1 VRDLIDTHRALL
13 ESWRHVM
20 NLVGPGDL
28 APHYEDSLQAMEGLS
43 PEGRWADLGTG
54 AGFPGVVLCGLH
66 PSLHLDLVDSRKK
79 RCVFLEE
86 VFSQARAKSKEG
98 VGWNARILCQR
109 VEDLPEA
116 AYDGI
121 VARAFAPPP
130 KVLDH
135 ALRLLCPGGV
145 VVLMLAQGQPVPEPP
160 GGLTFLGERR
170 YEVQGKLRCV
180 RQYKRAG
187 QSPEAAG

>member
-1 VRDLIDTHRALL
+1 MCELIDTHRELL
-13 ESWRHVM
+13 ESWRHAM
-20 NLVGPGDL
+20 NLVGPGALD
-28 APHYEDSLQAMEGLS
+28 AHYEDSGLAMEGLT

-66 PSLHLDLVDSRKK
+66 PDLHLDLVDSRKK

-86 VFSQARAKSKEG
+86 VFSHAKKAAKEG
-98 VGWNARILCQR
+98 THWNARVLCQR
-109 VEDLPEA
+109 VEDLPEE

-121 VARAFAPPP
+121 VARAFAPPAH
-130 KVLDH
+130 VLDH

-145 VVLMLAQGQPVPEPP
+145 AVLMLAQGQPVPEPP
-160 GGLTFLGERR
+160 EGLRFLGERR

-180 RQYKRAG
+180 REYQRVE
-187 QSPEAAG
+187 QLPEAAG

>member
-1 VRDLIDTHRALL
+1 MRELIDTHRALL
-13 ESWRHVM
+13 ESWRHAM
-20 NLVGPGDL
+20 NLVGPGTIDV
-28 APHYEDSLQAMEGLS
+28 HYEDSLRAMEGLE
-43 PEGRWADLGTG
+43 PKGRWADLGTG

-66 PSLHLDLVDSRKK
+66 PDLHLDLVDSRKK

-86 VFSQARAKSKEG
+86 VFSRAKKAAKEG
-98 VGWNARILCQR
+98 SRWNARVCCQR
-109 VEDLPEA
+109 VEDLPDQ
-116 AYDGI
+116 AYDGL

-145 VVLMLAQGQPVPEPP
+145 AVLMLAQGQPVPEPP
-160 GGLTFLGERR
+160 KGLTFLGEHR

-180 RQYKRAG
+180 RQYQRVEEL
-187 QSPEAAG
+187 SEAAG